1 MPRASKPKHSSAK
14 YAAAGSLHPP
24 KAAAISD
31 KDLYKNTLPFEKPIV
46 ELEKKIEE
54 LKSLSNDGIDLT
66 GEIKNLEKKSDLLKE
81 DVFSNLSPWQIVQVA
96 RHPLRPFTLDYIQH
110 ITEDFVEIYGDR
122 LFSDDKA
129 IVGGFARIGGRR
141 VCVVGH
147 QKGRDTKDNLLRS
160 FGSAHPEGYRKA
172 IRIMKLAE
180 KFSLPIICFV
190 DTPGAYP
197 GIGAEERGQ
206 AEAIAYNLREMSQLT
221 VPIVVIVI
229 GEGGSGGALGIGVG
243 DYIMVMNYA
252 YYSVI
257 SPEGCAAILWKD
269 SKRAPEAAEALKLTA
284 KELFEMGLIDEVIA
298 EPRGGAHRDIKQTAE
313 NVKAAIEKAL
323 EKLSYFAK
331 EELVERRY
339 NKFRRMGIFKE
350 EN

>member
-1 MPRASKPKHSSAK
+1 MPRTSKPKHAAPKHSITGVMRPPKS
-14 YAAAGSLHPP
+14 AAASE
-24 KAAAISD
+24 
-31 KDLYKNTLPFEKPIV
+31 KDLYKNSLPFEKPIV

-54 LKSLSNDGIDLT
+54 LRFLSSDGIDLT
-66 GEIKNLEKKSDLLKE
+66 GEIKNLEKKLDLLKE
-81 DVFSNLSPWQIVQVA
+81 DVFANLSPWQTVQVA
-96 RHPLRPFTLDYIQH
+96 RHPLRPYTLDYIQH
-110 ITEDFVEIYGDR
+110 ITEDFLEVYGDR

-129 IVGGFARIGGRR
+129 IVGGFARINGRR
-141 VCVVGH
+141 VCIVGH

-269 SKRAPEAAEALKLTA
+269 SKRASEAADALKLTA
-284 KELFEMGLIDEVIA
+284 KELFEMGLIDEVVA
-298 EPRGGAHRDIKQTAE
+298 EPRGGAHRDVTQTAS

-323 EKLSYFAK
+323 EKLSAYRK

-339 NKFRRMGIFKE
+339 NKFRRMGVFKE

>member
-1 MPRASKPKHSSAK
+1 MSRTGKSKRASTRTPSSASMW
-14 YAAAGSLHPP
+14 AN
-24 KAAAISD
+24 
-31 KDLYKNTLPFEKPIV
+31 DLQKNSLPFEKPIV
-46 ELEKKIEE
+46 ELERKIEE
-54 LKSLSNDGIDLT
+54 LRALSKDGIDLT
-66 GEIKNLEKKSDLLKE
+66 GEIKNLEKKLNTLKE
-81 DVFSNLSPWQIVQVA
+81 EIFSNLGPWQIVQVA
-96 RHPLRPFTLDYIQH
+96 RHPLRPYTLDYIHH

-129 IVGGFARIGGRR
+129 IVGGLARINGRR
-141 VCVVGH
+141 VVIIGH
-147 QKGRDTKDNLLRS
+147 QKGRDTKENLLRS

-172 IRIMKLAE
+172 MRIMKTAE
-180 KFSLPIICFV
+180 KFSLPIICLV

-206 AEAIAYNLREMSQLT
+206 AEAIAYNLREMSQLA
-221 VPIVVIVI
+221 VPIIVIVI

-269 SKRAPEAAEALKLTA
+269 AKRAPEAAEALKLTA
-284 KELFEMGLIDEVIA
+284 KELYSMELIDEIIP
-298 EPRGGAHRDIKQTAE
+298 EPTGGAHRDIAQTAE
-313 NVKAAIEKAL
+313 NVKKSIEAAL
-323 EKLSYFAK
+323 EKLSAFSK

-339 NKFRRMGIFKE
+339 NKFRRVGVFKE
-350 EN
+350 EKSSS

>member
-1 MPRASKPKHSSAK
+1 MPKISKSKIAPPAKTLSSA
-14 YAAAGSLHPP
+14 GS
-24 KAAAISD
+24 AQD
-31 KDLYKNTLPFEKPIV
+31 KDLYRNSLPFEKPVV

-54 LKSLSNDGIDLT
+54 LRALSKDGIDLA
-66 GEIKNLEKKSDLLKE
+66 GELKNLEKKLDTLKE
-81 DVFSNLSPWQIVQVA
+81 EIFSNLAPWQIVQVA
-96 RHPLRPFTLDYIQH
+96 RHPLRPYTLDYIRL

-129 IVGGFARIGGRR
+129 IVGGLARMNGRR
-141 VCVVGH
+141 IVIVGH

-172 IRIMKLAE
+172 MRIMKMAE
-180 KFSLPIICFV
+180 KFSLPIICLV

-221 VPIVVIVI
+221 VPIIVIII

-243 DYIMVMNYA
+243 DYVMVLNYA

-269 SKRAPEAAEALKLTA
+269 AKRAPEAAEALKLTA
-284 KELFEMGLIDEVIA
+284 KELYSMELIDEIIP
-298 EPRGGAHRDIKQTAE
+298 EPRGGAHRDMVQTAE
-313 NVKAAIEKAL
+313 NVKKAIEVAL
-323 EKLSYFAK
+323 EKISALSK
-331 EELVERRY
+331 EELIERRY
-339 NKFRRMGIFKE
+339 NKFRRMGVFKE
-350 EN
+350 EKSSSQ